1 MVLIREDLLEKLNG
15 KCFYLSLI
23 EYLNKYDKIQH
34 ANFYWNKE
42 HPNEDFDPNLMKVYA
57 KQFPVG
63 DIKKDIHAFVKSF
76 SEDLMSIPEID
87 EIKIDISTEFGFSDY
102 MYIDFRKPDDPDL
115 DGFYESN
122 KNLYTHVK
130 VRFSDH
136 KEPKGVDLRKKATIN
151 INLHNRTFISASKEM
166 RTMII
171 KYIKSLIEK
180 ENEFL
185 NSLKN
190 GGEGYV

>member
-1 MVLIREDLLEKLNG
+1 
-15 KCFYLSLI
+15 
-23 EYLNKYDKIQH
+23 
-34 ANFYWNKE
+34 
-42 HPNEDFDPNLMKVYA
+42 MKTYA

-76 SEDLMSIPEID
+76 SDDLMSIPEID
-87 EIKIDISTEFGFSDY
+87 AIKIDISTEFGFSDY

-115 DGFYESN
+115 DDFYESN
-122 KNLYTHVK
+122 KNLYQHVK

-136 KEPKGVDLRKKATIN
+136 KEPKNIDLSKKAVIN

-190 GGEGYV
+190 GGENYV